1 MTTIVLM
8 AKECRPGRVK
18 TRLHPP
24 FTLEQAALIA
34 EASLLDTIAT
44 VTELPVDRRV
54 LCLDGDVAPPLPAGW
69 ELMRQGE
76 GGLDERIAAALDAC
90 EGPTLVIGMDTPQL
104 TAADLPALAG
114 WPHRVDAW
122 LGPATD
128 GGFWALALREPRGD
142 VVRGVP
148 MSRDDTGAR
157 QREGLE
163 AAGLSVG
170 LLASLSDID
179 DADSLHAVEPLLTDG
194 HLARLLRGMS

>member
-1 MTTIVLM
+1 MTTVVLM

-34 EASLLDTIAT
+34 EASLSDTIRT
-44 VTELPVDRRV
+44 VTDLPVDRRV
-54 LCLDGDVAPPLPAGW
+54 LCLDGDVAPDLPPGW
-69 ELMRQGE
+69 ELMHQGE
-76 GGLDERIAAALDAC
+76 GGLDERIAVALDAC
-90 EGPTLVIGMDTPQL
+90 DGPTLVIGMDTPQL
-104 TAADLPALAG
+104 TRADLPPLAG

-157 QREGLE
+157 QRESLE
-163 AAGLSVG
+163 AAGLRVG
-170 LLASLSDID
+170 LLGTLSDID
-179 DADSLHAVEPLLTDG
+179 DAASLHAVEPLLTDG